1 MITTLA
7 PRGPAVA
14 TPRLPTTLTGFQA
27 VRLLR
32 HPLTLAGFALTAVV
46 MTTFSRNSA
55 RDAFSTVS
63 SVPIFYFGV
72 FAFFAAN
79 LVASRERRAHSDEL
93 LAPVPTSDQRRTAAM
108 LAATV
113 APAAV
118 VAVLVVTAHVLQL
131 TAHRYQVVPGVWHMS
146 QAPVCVLGAGLLGV
160 AVARWLPV
168 RGASFVVMVA
178 LIVWNVWASNRTGDY
193 HSLGLY
199 VDWPVW
205 GVGSRFAGLY
215 PGSPVWHVGYLLAL
229 CGLAAVAAMIPGAG
243 KHRHVYI
250 GVGLVLA
257 VLVGV
262 CGTAQLP

>member
-1 MITTLA
+1 MTTIA
-7 PRGPAVA
+7 VRGPAVP
-14 TPRLPTTLTGFQA
+14 TQRLPTTLSGFQA

-32 HPLTLAGFALTAVV
+32 HPVSLVGLALTVFV
-46 MTTFSRNSA
+46 MILSSRNSS

-63 SVPIFYFGV
+63 SVPIFYFGI

-108 LAATV
+108 LAATL

-118 VAVLVVTAHVLQL
+118 IAVLVSVAHVLQL
-131 TAHRYQVVPGVWHMS
+131 AAHRYQVAPGIWHIGE
-146 QAPVCVLGAGLLGV
+146 APVCVLGAGLLGV
-160 AVARWLPV
+160 AVARWLPI

-178 LIVWNVWASNRTGDY
+178 LIVWNVWASNQPTDY

-205 GVGSRFAGLY
+205 GLGSGWAGLY
-215 PGSPVWHVGYLLAL
+215 PGSPPWHVAYLLAL

-243 KHRHVYI
+243 RHRRVYV
-250 GVGLVLA
+250 GVGLALA

>member
-1 MITTLA
+1 M
-7 PRGPAVA
+7 
-14 TPRLPTTLTGFQA
+14 
-27 VRLLR
+27 
-32 HPLTLAGFALTAVV
+32 
-46 MTTFSRNSA
+46 
-55 RDAFSTVS
+55 
-63 SVPIFYFGV
+63 PIFYFGI

-93 LAPVPTSDQRRTAAM
+93 LAPVPTSDQRRTVAM

-118 VAVLVVTAHVLQL
+118 IAVLVTGAHVLQL
-131 TAHRYQVVPGVWHMS
+131 AAHRYQVAPGVWHIG

-178 LIVWNVWASNRTGDY
+178 LIVWNVWASNQTTDY
-193 HSLGLY
+193 HPLGLY

-205 GVGSRFAGLY
+205 GLGSGWAGLY
-215 PGSPVWHVGYLLAL
+215 PGSPAWHVAYLLAL

-243 KHRHVYI
+243 RHRRVYVGI
-250 GVGLVLA
+250 GLVLA